1 MDMKKILQAIDSAAS
16 KPVEGVDSM
25 SKFVRVVKE
34 AELNQK
40 PAPVT
45 KPAPSKP
52 ATPPSSNLTADE
64 MVAVLSGQKTQAQIM
79 ADREAKKAD
88 AGVKEGLVDGSGQPV
103 QTGQPAPAQQSP
115 EQMAYN
121 QLRAQLDGADAIRG
135 DTGANTF
142 AVVSPEVTASTN
154 AMKQKLAQMAAALKA
169 KGIDAAAEY
178 DAPDPAAPAA
188 APVDLAKKYVD
199 ENTGMSRLLSI
210 VSEGQGPLNRLTQAE
225 SIAVYHN
232 GSVEKR
238 ETITSPVLN
247 VATGA
252 KPSMIGKYF
261 KAVENELA
269 ESNSRYKDRA
279 DQLAGIVAKKVMERV
294 TIGPD
299 GKVTGGMAGTPGT
312 APTEPAAPE
321 APKPLV
327 GGALPTVDAAN
338 REAQTVTIDGKDY
351 EMVHLEPGGIRPRGG
366 TRYAIP
372 LAMLGIRSIGRLIG
386 ILAGNK
392 VYVLPKGEQ

>member
-1 MDMKKILQAIDSAAS
+1 MDMKKILQAIDGAAS

-40 PAPVT
+40 LAPV
-45 KPAPSKP
+45 
-52 ATPPSSNLTADE
+52 
-64 MVAVLSGQKTQAQIM
+64 
-79 ADREAKKAD
+79 
-88 AGVKEGLVDGSGQPV
+88 
-103 QTGQPAPAQQSP
+103 QPAPAQQSP

-154 AMKQKLAQMAAALKA
+154 AMKQKLAQMAASLKA

-232 GSVEKR
+232 DSVEKR
-238 ETITSPVLN
+238 KTITSPVLN

-299 GKVTGGMAGTPGT
+299 GKVTGGMGGTWSGTPT
-312 APTEPAAPE
+312 TPAEPAAPE

-327 GGALPTVDAAN
+327 GGSLPTVDAAN
-338 REAQTVTIDGKDY
+338 RETQTVTIDGKEY

-372 LAMLGIRSIGRLIG
+372 LAMLGIRSIGRLTG

>member
-1 MDMKKILQAIDSAAS
+1 MDMKKILQAIDNAA
-16 KPVEGVDSM
+16 
-25 SKFVRVVKE
+25 
-34 AELNQK
+34 AK
-40 PAPVT
+40 PA
-45 KPAPSKP
+45 
-52 ATPPSSNLTADE
+52 
-64 MVAVLSGQKTQAQIM
+64 AV
-79 ADREAKKAD
+79 
-88 AGVKEGLVDGSGQPV
+88 GVNDMKH
-103 QTGQPAPAQQSP
+103 
-115 EQMAYN
+115 
-121 QLRAQLDGADAIRG
+121 
-135 DTGANTF
+135 F
-142 AVVSPEVTASTN
+142 VSII
-154 AMKQKLAQMAAALKA
+154 K
-169 KGIDAAAEY
+169 
-178 DAPDPAAPAA
+178 
-188 APVDLAKKYVD
+188 
-199 ENTGMSRLLSI
+199 
-210 VSEGQGPLNRLTQAE
+210 EGQGPLNRLTQAE
-225 SIAVYHN
+225 SIAVYHTEP
-232 GSVEKR
+232 VEKR

-261 KAVENELA
+261 KAVESELA

-299 GKVTGGMAGTPGT
+299 GKVTGGLLGTPGT
-312 APTEPAAPE
+312 APTEPGAPE

-327 GGALPTVDAAN
+327 GGTLPTVDAAN
-338 REAQTVTIDGKDY
+338 REAQTVTIDGKEY

>member
-1 MDMKKILQAIDSAAS
+1 MDMKKILQAIDGAAS

-25 SKFVRVVKE
+25 SKFVKVV
-34 AELNQK
+34 
-40 PAPVT
+40 
-45 KPAPSKP
+45 
-52 ATPPSSNLTADE
+52 
-64 MVAVLSGQKTQAQIM
+64 
-79 ADREAKKAD
+79 R
-88 AGVKEGLVDGSGQPV
+88 
-103 QTGQPAPAQQSP
+103 
-115 EQMAYN
+115 
-121 QLRAQLDGADAIRG
+121 
-135 DTGANTF
+135 
-142 AVVSPEVTASTN
+142 
-154 AMKQKLAQMAAALKA
+154 
-169 KGIDAAAEY
+169 
-178 DAPDPAAPAA
+178 
-188 APVDLAKKYVD
+188 
-199 ENTGMSRLLSI
+199 
-210 VSEGQGPLNRLTQAE
+210 EGQGPLNRLTQAE

-232 GSVEKR
+232 DSVEER

-294 TIGPD
+294 VPNADGSLPD
-299 GKVTGGMAGTPGT
+299 PNINRLTGKPNTP
-312 APTEPAAPE
+312 AEPSAPE

-327 GGALPTVDAAN
+327 GGSLPTVDAAN

-366 TRYAIP
+366 TMYAIP

>member
-1 MDMKKILQAIDSAAS
+1 MDMKKILQAIDNAA
-16 KPVEGVDSM
+16 
-25 SKFVRVVKE
+25 
-34 AELNQK
+34 AK
-40 PAPVT
+40 PA
-45 KPAPSKP
+45 
-52 ATPPSSNLTADE
+52 
-64 MVAVLSGQKTQAQIM
+64 
-79 ADREAKKAD
+79 
-88 AGVKEGLVDGSGQPV
+88 AGSVNDMKH
-103 QTGQPAPAQQSP
+103 
-115 EQMAYN
+115 
-121 QLRAQLDGADAIRG
+121 
-135 DTGANTF
+135 F
-142 AVVSPEVTASTN
+142 VSII
-154 AMKQKLAQMAAALKA
+154 K
-169 KGIDAAAEY
+169 
-178 DAPDPAAPAA
+178 
-188 APVDLAKKYVD
+188 
-199 ENTGMSRLLSI
+199 
-210 VSEGQGPLNRLTQAE
+210 EGQGPLNRLTQAE
-225 SIAVYHN
+225 SIAVYHTEP
-232 GSVEKR
+232 VEKR

-299 GKVTGGMAGTPGT
+299 GKVTGGLLGTPGT
-312 APTEPAAPE
+312 APAEPAAPE

-327 GGALPTVDAAN
+327 GGTLPTVDAAN
-338 REAQTVTIDGKDY
+338 REAQTVTIDGKEY